1 MINRVPTQRIY
12 AARDMVFTE
21 AAKEQRH
28 MAFAVTDE
36 AADLI
41 FGERM
46 TDCHARVLRHA
57 IRKAY
62 TSATM
67 RRDTRTF
74 RDQNTE
80 QGKTLADW
88 GDTQLTQLLGG
99 LVIQIGTEWY
109 GGIAVGGNEPDRDE
123 ALARAAL
130 AILNGEQP

>member
-1 MINRVPTQRIY
+1 MINRVTTQRIY
-12 AARDMVFTE
+12 AARDMVFAE
-21 AAKEQRH
+21 AAHDQRY

-36 AADLI
+36 AAGLI

-46 TDCHARVLRHA
+46 DGCHARVLRHA

-74 RDQNTE
+74 RDQNAE

-88 GDTQLTQLLGG
+88 GDTELTQLLGG
-99 LVIQIGTEWY
+99 LVIKIGDEWL

-130 AILNGEQP
+130 AILSGE